1 MSQRSVERVIG
12 RLVTDEAF
20 RRRFAQEPDA
30 VLRELAEEYGL
41 ELTLCERSAL
51 RAIDAARL
59 ERLAD
64 AIDPRLQK
72 TDTHGGIH

>member
-1 MSQRSVERVIG
+1 MSQRSVERIIG
-12 RLVTDEAF
+12 KLVTDEAF
-20 RRRFAQEPDA
+20 RRRFAQEPEV
-30 VLRELAEEYGL
+30 VLREATEGGL
-41 ELTLCERSAL
+41 ELTPCELHAL
-51 RAIDAARL
+51 RALDARGL